1 MEINEQKLPLII
13 MGCVFLGFIVFAIN
27 GCFER
32 NAYINDLRFKE
43 IHGNLVDSVK
53 RARPLQ
59 SIQVKNVKDS
69 IEEYDILLQIPY
81 LFKNDSIAKSSNSD
95 SMNFYRKINGEN
107 ILIYVWIVEP
117 L

>member
-1 MEINEQKLPLII
+1 MEINEQKLPIII
-13 MGCVFLGFIVFAIN
+13 MGCVFFGFIVFGIN

-32 NAYINDLRFKE
+32 NAYIEDLRSKE
-43 IHGNLVDSVK
+43 IHGNLLDTVK

-59 SIQVKNVKDS
+59 NILIKNVNDS

-81 LFKNDSIAKSSNSD
+81 LFKNDSIGKRSNSD

-107 ILIYVWIVEP
+107 ILIYTWIVEP